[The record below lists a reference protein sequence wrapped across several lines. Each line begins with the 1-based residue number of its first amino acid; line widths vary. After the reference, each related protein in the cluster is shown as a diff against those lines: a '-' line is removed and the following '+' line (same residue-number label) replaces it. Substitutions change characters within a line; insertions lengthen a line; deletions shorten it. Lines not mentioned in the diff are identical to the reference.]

1 MSSVLWAEWRRGLKD
16 LQNAALNPWNGITQ
30 THEESGSIANPTQQI
45 VTEDMRGEAQPHK
58 MLTPLLSRSGGEKQE
73 QAER

>member
-1 MSSVLWAEWRRGLKD
+1 MASVLWAEWRRGLKD

-30 THEESGSIANPTQQI
+30 SHEEAGTIANPTQQI
-45 VTEDMRGEAQPHK
+45 VTEDIRGESEPHK
-58 MLTPLLSRSGGEKQE
+58 LLSPLLNRAVGEKQQ